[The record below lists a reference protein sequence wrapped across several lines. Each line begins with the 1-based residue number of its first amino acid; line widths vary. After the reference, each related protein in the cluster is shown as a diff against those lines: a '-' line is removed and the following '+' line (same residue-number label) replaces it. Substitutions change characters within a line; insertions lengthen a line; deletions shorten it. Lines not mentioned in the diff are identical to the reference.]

1 MGAWNSIL
9 TYPFFGVSGRDAE
22 ENKKS
27 RRKLCELLPP
37 ILWIVVGV
45 ILLILK
51 LQHTEVGLLASA
63 EEGKLLEALVG
74 LDGEG
79 FVKDIS
85 CVPATPVVSAY
96 ATRVGND
103 YFFTKD
109 SLSEDDKGFWRCDR
123 KVGEDDIEQPIYRFD
138 NFNVTATAIKCVS
151 KVASPSAEQA
161 AACLELS
168 GNEGVCEGDSN
179 NPNTDCKLSDATPVE
194 TVEVEFRGKRH
205 CDADGKHEFNA
216 AGDQKL
222 PSTCSQLGQ
231 ALQVNNNVLSLWIL
245 QISSLVAIGAVQWAE
260 IAASSDSPNKTDKT
274 NYVAMIGGA
283 LLRALRLLLSLGF
296 VLASL
301 QIVLLSTWAYNHATQ
316 DSIAVADAMYDTN
329 DKLKDATQ
337 INQLRTDTVWR
348 LWWLVVASA
357 ATAVTF
363 LQRDGAKAYR
373 SVEESDKIS
382 LTGDSEPLTGVVGGL
397 QGYQPL
403 ADGMIAKIVRNEMTK
418 TKQVHN
424 YY

>member
-74 LDGEG
+74 LDGDG

-85 CVPATPVVSAY
+85 CVPADPVVSEY

-123 KVGEDDIEQPIYRFD
+123 KVGGDDIEQPIYRFD
-138 NFNVTATAIKCVS
+138 NFNVTATAKKCVA
-151 KVASPSAEQA
+151 KVSSEAAD
-161 AACLELS
+161 AACLKLS
-168 GNEGVCEGDSN
+168 GNEAVCDN
-179 NPNTDCKLSDATPVE
+179 DADCELHATE
-194 TVEVEFRGKRH
+194 TVEVVFRGKRH
-205 CDADGKHEFNA
+205 CDADGKHEYE
-216 AGDQKL
+216 GSDL
-222 PSTCSQLGQ
+222 PSTCSRAGQ
-231 ALQVNNNVLSLWIL
+231 ALQVNNNVLTLWIL
-245 QISSLVAIGAVQWAE
+245 QISSLVAIGGVQALE
-260 IAASSDSPNKTDKT
+260 IAVSSDSPNTTDKT
-274 NYVAMIGGA
+274 NWLAMIGGA

-316 DSIAVADAMYDTN
+316 DSVAVADAVYDTD
-329 DKLKDATQ
+329 DKLQDAAQ
-337 INQLRTDTVWR
+337 IDQLRADTVLR

-357 ATAVTF
+357 ATAITF

-373 SVEESDKIS
+373 SVEESDKLS
-382 LTGDSEPLTGVVGGL
+382 LTGDSEPLTGVVGGI

>member
-9 TYPFFGVSGRDAE
+9 TYPFFGVSGRDAD

-123 KVGEDDIEQPIYRFD
+123 KVGEKDIEQPIYRFD
-138 NFNVTATAIKCVS
+138 NFNVTATARKCVA
-151 KVASPSAEQA
+151 KVSSEAAD
-161 AACLELS
+161 AACLALS
-168 GNEGVCEGDSN
+168 GNEGVCEN
-179 NPNTDCKLSDATPVE
+179 DATCELHATE

-216 AGDQKL
+216 AGNQKL

-296 VLASL
+296 VLASF

-329 DKLKDATQ
+329 DKLQDAAQ
-337 INQLRTDTVWR
+337 IDQLRADTVLR

>member
-9 TYPFFGVSGRDAE
+9 TYPVFGVSGRDAE

-27 RRKLCELLPP
+27 RRKLCETLPP
-37 ILWIVVGV
+37 ILWLVVGV

-85 CVPATPVVSAY
+85 CVDSTAYEY

-123 KVGEDDIEQPIYRFD
+123 KVGGDDIEQPIYRFD
-138 NFNVTATAIKCVS
+138 NFNVTATARKCEA
-151 KVASPSAEQA
+151 KDGNA
-161 AACLELS
+161 ADTVKADCLALS
-168 GNEGVCEGDSN
+168 GNEGVCTGADPDSS
-179 NPNTDCKLSDATPVE
+179 PCQLHETE

-216 AGDQKL
+216 GGNQDDQTL

-231 ALQVNNNVLSLWIL
+231 AMQVNNNVLTLWIL
-245 QISSLVAIGAVQWAE
+245 QISSLVAIGGVQALE

-274 NYVAMIGGA
+274 NWVAMIGGS
-283 LLRALRLLLSLGF
+283 LLRLLRLSLSLGF

-316 DSIAVADAMYDTN
+316 DSVAVADALYDIDDDT
-329 DKLKDATQ
+329 LKEPAQ
-337 INQLRTDTVWR
+337 IDQLRADTVLR

-357 ATAVTF
+357 ATAITF
-363 LQRDGAKAYR
+363 LQRDGSKAYR
-373 SVEESDKIS
+373 SVEESDKLS

-397 QGYQPL
+397 QGYKPL